1 MEFVA
6 ILVPLGLGLVLPVMI
21 VWLATR
27 THINS
32 DNKKAEVLIEAIKS
46 GHVPDTETLAEVLTK
61 SSKTPRQIL
70 ESRLLRGCVS
80 TLAGIALAVLTV
92 ILTES
97 DEDLSFMMVLGAGIL
112 LSVGIG
118 NLIVYFVTRKN
129 VE

>member
-1 MEFVA
+1 MDMVA

-21 VWLATR
+21 VWLATQTR
-27 THINS
+27 INS
-32 DNKKAEVLIEAIKS
+32 DNKKTEVLIEAIKS

-92 ILTES
+92 ILTEC

>member
-80 TLAGIALAVLTV
+80 TLAGITLAVLTV
-92 ILTES
+92 ILTEC

>member
-6 ILVPLGLGLVLPVMI
+6 ILVPLGFGLVLPVMI
-21 VWLATR
+21 VWLTTR
-27 THINS
+27 TRIKS
-32 DNKKAEVLIEAIKS
+32 DNKKTEVLIEAIKS
-46 GHVPDTETLAEVLTK
+46 GHVPDAEILAEVLTK

-80 TLAGIALAVLTV
+80 TLVGIALAVLTV

>member
-1 MEFVA
+1 M
-6 ILVPLGLGLVLPVMI
+6 P
-21 VWLATR
+21 
-27 THINS
+27 
-32 DNKKAEVLIEAIKS
+32 DAEI
-46 GHVPDTETLAEVLTK
+46 LAEVLTK

-80 TLAGIALAVLTV
+80 TLVGIALAVLTV

>member
-21 VWLATR
+21 VWLTTR
-27 THINS
+27 TRINS
-32 DNKKAEVLIEAIKS
+32 DNKKTEVLIEAIKS
-46 GHVPDTETLAEVLTK
+46 GHVPDAEILAEVLTK

-80 TLAGIALAVLTV
+80 TLVGIALAVLTV
-92 ILTES
+92 ILTEC
-97 DEDLSFMMVLGAGIL
+97 DEALSFMMVLGAGIL

>member
-92 ILTES
+92 ILTEC

>member
-27 THINS
+27 TRINS
-32 DNKKAEVLIEAIKS
+32 DNKKTEVLIEAIKS
-46 GHVPDTETLAEVLTK
+46 GHAPEADILAEALTK

-70 ESRLLRGCVS
+70 ESRLLRGCVC
-80 TLAGIALAVLTV
+80 TLAGITLAVLTV

>member
-21 VWLATR
+21 VWLTTR
-27 THINS
+27 TRINS
-32 DNKKAEVLIEAIKS
+32 DNKKTEVLIEAIKS
-46 GHVPDTETLAEVLTK
+46 GHVPDAEILAEVLTK

-80 TLAGIALAVLTV
+80 TLAGITLAVLTV
-92 ILTES
+92 ILTEC

>member
-6 ILVPLGLGLVLPVMI
+6 FLVPLGLGLVLPVMI

-92 ILTES
+92 ILTEC